1 MSIEISGPKGYDF
14 QYLNTLLMTLEYLD
28 EDTLE
33 VYVEKDNSED
43 AQITYSSDTGKITID
58 IQVKNRSA
66 DIDLPT
72 LSSWISHFEKKS
84 SNSCLLKKL
93 EDENRYAIFITDA
106 RSNDDVHKFALEQP
120 NLVIRDI
127 ALNNNFLVAMKD
139 LLKNALKADSELN
152 KSRVEF
158 LKTFFDGVSNAKMR
172 LILSKIGVCERFT
185 DTFVTNRIGEILNKK
200 YFVPQSKLESVI
212 VELIDKVRTS
222 RGSNRSITSELLQII
237 ESHSGKNILI
247 RNDYYVLRS
256 EKITCKQILDKENVL
271 LLTGLSFC
279 GKTFI
284 AKDIAQEYLESGYKV
299 MQTSDLYGDNGALTF
314 IRQLGQED
322 QLLIYEDP
330 FGLVETSDNA
340 ASNLSEI
347 RNLIRDRKSNKKI
360 IITSR
365 KDILMD
371 TFSQG
376 NIKDCSIDNAH
387 WIDLSNNSTESSFEL
402 WKRYYGNSDCSNQL
416 FNDISNWLENKEHT
430 NTLQIGHITNIYNR
444 YKGIDELLKKDLN
457 EIINTAR
464 IDSLDLARVIEKR
477 SVDASQ
483 VFITLGMCCSTN
495 KVVSLN
501 DFLFV
506 FNNHNDYPGIYKEKE
521 DYYSTWSLEENEIES
536 SDNVLEY
543 ATVYRL
549 EGLIKQELIFLK
561 QHGYIEVDQLKRIK
575 FTHPIYHYASYL
587 LIRKFFNDPFE
598 VDFVISK
605 AKSSLGSYSKDAA
618 LCTLNLLES
627 LYDYSID
634 SIKELMLFA
643 LDSIFPSVR
652 DKVIMFFD
660 RRINDLSEHEQNYF
674 ASTLIY
680 GRGIKKSKIC
690 WHNGLPHFDFSKNS
704 NYRMYFEKTNEEYA
718 RILLDKIEHNIELTS
733 EEMWNLLNTRTTDN
747 LPLTCL
753 KIAMQYEESFIRS
766 KAIRMLFQNYAFLM
780 SDISIYL
787 NRHEH
792 PDVIYNLF
800 RGALDSWLRYKTS
813 DRQLITNYFKRSL
826 DLMSVSIRAKKFL
839 ENFEDEHSS
848 DGIYWESI
856 DEDDKAILWETWH
869 DVFVEFLSKFPSRHI
884 SMDEGHMVL
893 VIENS
898 LNYIKSTVS
907 VVELATAWFSWLNR
921 YLQYHL
927 PHDYGMSVADY
938 LMDGTQNDSESRKD
952 IFKLMLSTENTSFI
966 TYNVKVFIDSWE
978 LLSPI
983 EKNQMIDLLKENRKD
998 SLWIKAISISRST
1011 TPTEIQQEL
1020 FGEIL
1025 FDKSIDD
1032 IVDTLKKT
1040 NLLEPCL
1047 NIYCGYPQPLW
1058 WNGYHH
1064 HNRKFWNNIIIEVL
1078 GRSVFDQSL
1087 NIAVR
1092 EFVDLLYNHEHHILE
1107 NMYEIYETVLLKN
1120 EVKRKLTFER
1130 LLYDT
1135 IDQNQSNKKMWDLL
1149 FENSTENELDVYF
1162 ERIADDIELVQ
1173 YWQSNEDD
1181 LFELFDHKTIFTR
1194 IIPKLEM
1201 DKLIFTEINTLIH
1214 MIESLNESKKLY
1226 EGYLTEDLSERI
1238 QKLNES
1244 QLKHVQSEIDQ
1255 VFEIFNKIFI
1265 KHYETNPPRMS
1276 LTNTSIQN
1284 VLSKYGFTSQ
1294 VLKKLIEKNRIRL
1307 IDATKNRKEKYDDHY
1322 ELTNW
1327 FYAYND

>member
-14 QYLNTLLMTLEYLD
+14 QYLNTLLVALEYLD
-28 EDTLE
+28 EDTLD
-33 VYVEKDNSED
+33 VYVEKDNGED
-43 AQITYSSDTGKITID
+43 AQITFSSDVGKIVID
-58 IQVKNRSA
+58 IQVKNRNA
-66 DIDLPT
+66 TVDLPT
-72 LSSWISHFEKKS
+72 LSSWISHFENRS
-84 SNSCLLKKL
+84 SNCCLLNKL
-93 EDENRYAIFITDA
+93 EDENRYAIFLTDA
-106 RSNDDVHKFALEQP
+106 RLNDDVHKFALEQP
-120 NLVIRDI
+120 NSFKRDMT
-127 ALNNNFLVAMKD
+127 LNNSFLDAVKD
-139 LLKNALKADSELN
+139 LLKIGLKADSQLN
-152 KSRVEF
+152 KSRIEF
-158 LKTFFDGVSNAKMR
+158 LQTYLDSTSNAKMR
-172 LILSKIGVCERFT
+172 CILNKISVCERFT
-185 DTFVTNRIGEILNKK
+185 ETYATNRIGEILNKK
-200 YFVPQSKLESVI
+200 YFIPQSKLESVI
-212 VELIDKVRTS
+212 VELVNKVRNS
-222 RGSNRSITSELLQII
+222 RGSNRSITSELLHII
-237 ESHSGKNILI
+237 ESHSGKNILV
-247 RNDYYVLRS
+247 RNDYYVLRN
-256 EKITCKQILDKENVL
+256 EKVVCKEILDKENVL

-299 MQTSDLYGDNGALTF
+299 TQTSDLYGDNGALNF

-330 FGLVETSDNA
+330 FGLVETSGNA
-340 ASNLSEI
+340 ASTLSEI
-347 RNLIRDRKSNKKI
+347 RNLIRNRKLNKKI

-376 NIKDCSIDNAH
+376 NIKDCSIDNSH

-416 FNDISNWLENKEHT
+416 FNDISKWLENKEHT
-430 NTLQIGHITNIYNR
+430 NTLQIGHITNIYNK
-444 YKGIDELLKKDLN
+444 YKSIDELLKNDLN

-483 VFITLGMCCSTN
+483 VFIALGMCCSTN

-521 DYYSTWSLEENEIES
+521 DYYSTWGLEENEIES
-536 SDNVLEY
+536 SDKVLEY
-543 ATVYRL
+543 TTVYKL
-549 EGLIKQELIFLK
+549 EGLVKEEIKFLR
-561 QHGYIEVDQLKRIK
+561 QHGYIEVDHLKRIK

-587 LIRKFFNDPFE
+587 LIKKFFNDSFE

-605 AKSSLGSYSKDAA
+605 AKSSLGSYSKDAT
-618 LCTLNLLES
+618 LCTLNVLES
-627 LYDYSID
+627 LYDNSID

-674 ASTLIY
+674 VRTLIY
-680 GRGIKKSKIC
+680 GRGIKKSKVC
-690 WHNGLPHFDFSKNS
+690 WYNGFPYFDFSKNNNS
-704 NYRMYFEKTNEEYA
+704 SWYFEKSNEENA

-733 EEMWNLLNTRTTDN
+733 EEMWNLLNSRTTDD
-747 LPLTCL
+747 LPLACL
-753 KIAMQYEESFIRS
+753 KLAMQYEDSFIRS

-787 NRHEH
+787 NRYEH
-792 PDVIYNLF
+792 PDVIYNIF
-800 RGALDSWLRYKTS
+800 RGALDSWLKYKTS
-813 DRQLITNYFKRSL
+813 DRQLITNYFKGSL

-856 DEDDKAILWETWH
+856 DEIDRVILWETWH
-869 DVFVEFLSKFPSRHI
+869 EVFVEFLSKFPSRHI

-893 VIENS
+893 VTENS
-898 LNYIKSTVS
+898 LKYIKSTAS

-938 LMDGTQNDSESRKD
+938 LMDGTQKDSESRKEV
-952 IFKLMLSTENTSFI
+952 FKLMLSTGNTSFI

-983 EKNQMIDLLKENRKD
+983 EKYQMIDLLKENRKD
-998 SLWIKAISISRST
+998 SLWIKAISISRGI

-1025 FDKSIDD
+1025 FDKNIDD

-1064 HNRKFWNNIIIEVL
+1064 HNKKFWNTIIIEVL
-1078 GRSVFDQSL
+1078 GRSDFDQSF
-1087 NIAVR
+1087 NIAIR
-1092 EFVDLLYNHEHHILE
+1092 EFVDLLFNDQHQFID
-1107 NMYEIYETVLLKN
+1107 NMYDFYENVLLKI
-1120 EVKRKLTFER
+1120 ELKRKLTFER
-1130 LLYDT
+1130 LLYET
-1135 IDQNQSNKKMWDLL
+1135 INQNESNKKMWDLL
-1149 FENSTENELDVYF
+1149 IENSTEEEIDFYF
-1162 ERIADDIELVQ
+1162 KEIADDIELVQ
-1173 YWQSNEDD
+1173 YNLSDED
-1181 LFELFDHKTIFTR
+1181 LFELFDQEIIFKR
-1194 IIPKLEM
+1194 IIPRL
-1201 DKLIFTEINTLIH
+1201 DVDNLVFTEIEFFHHCMNVLINKKKFCESYL
-1214 MIESLNESKKLY
+1214 IE
-1226 EGYLTEDLSERI
+1226 DISERI
-1238 QKLNES
+1238 QEINKKAL
-1244 QLKHVQSEIDQ
+1244 QDIQTEIDE
-1255 VFEIFNKIFI
+1255 VCENFSKIVI
-1265 KHYETNPPRMS
+1265 SHYQTDPPRMT
-1276 LTNTSIQN
+1276 LTNKFLQMKLKNFRIASPN
-1284 VLSKYGFTSQ
+1284 
-1294 VLKKLIEKNRIRL
+1294 LKKLIEENRIRL
-1307 IDATKNRKEKYDDHY
+1307 IDATEKRKEKYDDHY
-1322 ELTNW
+1322 DLINW
-1327 FYAYND
+1327 FSAYND